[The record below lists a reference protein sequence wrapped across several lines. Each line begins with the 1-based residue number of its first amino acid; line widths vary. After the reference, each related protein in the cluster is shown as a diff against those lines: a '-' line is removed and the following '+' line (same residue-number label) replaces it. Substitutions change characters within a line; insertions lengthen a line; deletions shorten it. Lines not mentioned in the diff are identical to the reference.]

1 MKAIA
6 ATTLFALVAALLAEC
21 ASASVFMPYTSSSTT
36 SRSRFAAS
44 SALRTGTA
52 STTFRQLRLALH
64 RQKQRRH
71 DITSSSSLTTA
82 MAIPGYGVA
91 EQVFVGGFGN
101 FLGIYN
107 LIITARILLSWFPQA
122 QSIGVL
128 QPVYAITD
136 PYLNLFRGLI
146 PPLFGLDFSP
156 LLAFFLLSV
165 LQNATVAVGAELT
178 PEMKQKLHVF
188 RAPTTGPTLGGSSR
202 TSTGAHYKIAL
213 RN

>member
-1 MKAIA
+1 
-6 ATTLFALVAALLAEC
+6 
-21 ASASVFMPYTSSSTT
+21 
-36 SRSRFAAS
+36 
-44 SALRTGTA
+44 
-52 STTFRQLRLALH
+52 
-64 RQKQRRH
+64 
-71 DITSSSSLTTA
+71 

-122 QSIGVL
+122 QSIGLL

-178 PEMKQKLHVF
+178 PEMKQKLQVF